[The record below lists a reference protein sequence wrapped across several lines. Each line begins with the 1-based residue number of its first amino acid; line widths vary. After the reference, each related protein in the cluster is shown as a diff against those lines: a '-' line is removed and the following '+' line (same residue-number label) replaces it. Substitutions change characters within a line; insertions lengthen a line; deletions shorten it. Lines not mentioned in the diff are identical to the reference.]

1 MAKKKITK
9 SLGKPSL
16 FVRKMPESI
25 YCDSLEVPNF
35 EIQFYFPKD
44 IKNGFNDLYNSHK
57 ENK

>member
-1 MAKKKITK
+1 MAKKIITK

-25 YCDSLEVPNF
+25 YCGSLEVPNF

-44 IKNGFNDLYNSHK
+44 IKNGFTDVYDSNK